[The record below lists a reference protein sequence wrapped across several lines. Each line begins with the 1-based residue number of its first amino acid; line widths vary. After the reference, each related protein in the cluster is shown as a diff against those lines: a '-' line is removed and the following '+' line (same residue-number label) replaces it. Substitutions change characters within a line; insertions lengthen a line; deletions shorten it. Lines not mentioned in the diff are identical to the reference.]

1 MVELSDRDLSR
12 YSRHILLDEI
22 DIAGQQALLA
32 SRVLMIGAGGLGA
45 AAALYLAAAGVGT
58 LVISDDDSVDLTNLQ
73 RQIIHQ
79 QSRLGWNKAESAVA
93 QLRDINPD
101 ISLLALPHR
110 LEGSALLEQVQLA
123 DVVLDCSDNF
133 PTRHQ
138 INAACVATK
147 TPLVSGAAVR
157 FHGQLAVFDPA
168 SQATT
173 GCYHCLFP
181 AEGDNQDGPCAL
193 FGVFSPLVGI
203 IGCSQAAEA
212 LKLLLHL
219 PSKQR
224 GRLGRYDGIAGEW
237 RYVNLHADPTCPV
250 CGTKP

>member
-1 MVELSDRDLSR
+1 MPEAWALPLSST
-12 YSRHILLDEI
+12 SLL
-22 DIAGQQALLA
+22 Q
-32 SRVLMIGAGGLGA
+32 
-45 AAALYLAAAGVGT
+45 VGT

-101 ISLLALPHR
+101 IALLALPHR
-110 LEGSALLEQVQLA
+110 LEGAALLEQIQLA

-157 FHGQLAVFDPA
+157 FQGQLAVFDPA
-168 SQATT
+168 SQATAGWLSLSISCGRRQPRWAMCFVWRVFTT
-173 GCYHCLFP
+173 GRHYWL
-181 AEGDNQDGPCAL
+181 
-193 FGVFSPLVGI
+193 
-203 IGCSQAAEA
+203 
-212 LKLLLHL
+212 
-219 PSKQR
+219 
-224 GRLGRYDGIAGEW
+224 
-237 RYVNLHADPTCPV
+237 
-250 CGTKP
+250 